1 MNPARSPARRRRHGV
16 AAFGVCLMTALLVVT
31 LPAADATTYKWVD
44 KQGQVHYSD
53 TPPQDVAYEVV
64 STPGR
69 ASAAPPPGAPLPTP
83 EPQRPAPAPPATA
96 AAESTA
102 GGATDDGACV
112 DALYQV
118 ALLNQQRPV
127 FKLAADGSRRYLDDS
142 DRPAEL
148 ERLQRV
154 RDANCAEE
162 PGTRKSQEQR
172 AGELMVALSRR
183 CAEARDKLANY
194 EDPATHTPD
203 DMIERQRAFVAG
215 YCRGGE
221 RTDLWIGDW
230 IRVGR

>member
-1 MNPARSPARRRRHGV
+1 MMNQARLHARWQRHGV
-16 AAFGVCLMTALLVVT
+16 ASFGVGLMAALLAVT
-31 LPAADATTYKWVD
+31 MPAAHATTYKWVD

-64 STPGR
+64 ATPGLP
-69 ASAAPPPGAPLPTP
+69 SAAPPRAPIPTP
-83 EPQRPAPAPPATA
+83 PPSRPAPPPATTPAEPA
-96 AAESTA
+96 ASGSANDRT
-102 GGATDDGACV
+102 CV
-112 DALYQV
+112 DALYQIE
-118 ALLNQQRPV
+118 LLNQRRPV
-127 FKLAADGSRRYLDDS
+127 FKLAADGSRRYLDDA

-148 ERLQRV
+148 ERLQGV
-154 RDANCAEE
+154 RDAYCDND

-203 DMIERQRAFVAG
+203 DMIERQRAFVDG